1 MSEIKFT
8 AEFEGKIYDLGTV
21 EVPDSV
27 LRDTLVA
34 SGFARGVE
42 RDTRKQWSEI
52 PLCNGSHA
60 VPIG

>member
-8 AEFEGKIYDLGTV
+8 AEFEGKTYDLGTA

-34 SGFARGVE
+34 SGIARGVE
-42 RDTRKQWSEI
+42 KDTRKPWTGIDS
-52 PLCNGSHA
+52 GSHA
-60 VPIG
+60 VPVG

>member
-8 AEFEGKIYDLGTV
+8 AEFEGKTYDLGTV

-27 LRDTLVA
+27 QRDTLVA
-34 SGFARGVE
+34 TCLAQGVQK
-42 RDTRKQWSEI
+42 DTRKSWSA
-52 PLCNGSHA
+52 LGGGTNA

>member
-8 AEFEGKIYDLGTV
+8 AEFEGKTYDLGTV

-34 SGFARGVE
+34 AGLAQGVQK
-42 RDTRKQWSEI
+42 DTRQTWSG
-52 PLCNGSHA
+52 LGGGTGA
-60 VPIG
+60 VPVG